1 MIKVP
6 KDPVPGGSCSSCLI
20 ESRRLAMLS
29 HGEERTLVSLPLLA
43 GHQPY
48 YISPYD
54 LIQPSLHS
62 YRPCLKIQPHCGWD
76 FNIGIWG
83 EWDTECSPQQKLNS
97 SLLKNS
103 I

>member
-54 LIQPSLHS
+54 LIQPSS
-62 YRPCLKIQPHCGWD
+62 RGFPSGTR
-76 FNIGIWG
+76 G
-83 EWDTECSPQQKLNS
+83 EELPANAGDVK
-97 SLLKNS
+97 
-103 I
+103 